1 MEEYRTAHTV
11 LLHRWA
17 RRFRTVP
24 LWPVRSP
31 VLPSPFGRFHAAA
44 SIACLLAF
52 SAQLRPHL
60 ACKILNLFIVV
71 YFELF
76 AQYPLC
82 RSRISCRECSHR
94 KMSEV
99 WIPACAGMTE
109 QPDKKLLCK
118 SHFWQAA
125 RLSPRRRPG
134 SRSLAAK
141 EQSFLDFWIPAHPGI
156 TQLWPH
162 PVGPWH
168 NKSRVR
174 TESGGPH
181 CEKVVSSPPPPR

>member
-1 MEEYRTAHTV
+1 MRPWTRSSHPPRLLTGQIYPHPSLAMEEYRTAHTV

-24 LWPVRSP
+24 SWPVRSP

-52 SAQLRPHL
+52 SAQLRPHP

-76 AQYPLC
+76 ARYPLC
-82 RSRISCRECSHR
+82 RSRVSCRECSHR

-109 QPDKKLLCK
+109 QFDKNYC
-118 SHFWQAA
+118 A
-125 RLSPRRRPG
+125 RVTFAKRRG
-134 SRSLAAK
+134 C
-141 EQSFLDFWIPAHPGI
+141 HPGAGR
-156 TQLWPH
+156 
-162 PVGPWH
+162 GPD
-168 NKSRVR
+168 R
-174 TESGGPH
+174 
-181 CEKVVSSPPPPR
+181 